1 MMLLILMFNLQ
12 AEEPK
17 VVYKETTQID
27 FEAVDVEGQIK
38 KPHGVLLTEQ
48 QRARFN
54 PLVHLRLEWSQ
65 EMTDSLNDIQ

>member
-1 MMLLILMFNLQ
+1 MMLLILMLNLQ

-27 FEAVDVEGQIK
+27 FEAVDVEGAIK

-54 PLVHLRLEWSQ
+54 PLVQLRLEWSQ
-65 EMTDSLNDIQ
+65 EITDSLKDIQ